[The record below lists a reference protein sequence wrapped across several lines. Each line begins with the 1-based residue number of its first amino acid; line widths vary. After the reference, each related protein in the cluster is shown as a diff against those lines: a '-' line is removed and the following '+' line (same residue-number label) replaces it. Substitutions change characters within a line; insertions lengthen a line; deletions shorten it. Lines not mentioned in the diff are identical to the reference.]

1 MKKNIHLCVCM
12 KRNEKWYLTGEMAS
26 MIAEQ
31 LEVLFGDKEA
41 DCDACLPR
49 AE

>member
-1 MKKNIHLCVCM
+1 M
-12 KRNEKWYLTGEMAS
+12 KRNEKWYLSGEMAS

-31 LEVLFGDKEA
+31 LEVFRFGDKEA